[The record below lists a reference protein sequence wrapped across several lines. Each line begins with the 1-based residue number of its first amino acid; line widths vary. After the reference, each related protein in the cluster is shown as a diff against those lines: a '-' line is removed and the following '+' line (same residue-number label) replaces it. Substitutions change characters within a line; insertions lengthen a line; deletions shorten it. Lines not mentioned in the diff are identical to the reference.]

1 MRLTIRVLC
10 NKLWFQYKVNH
21 FKAPKECINLNL
33 LRKSKSTKNA
43 NGQTVECLRL
53 PNQSQFATSSPPP
66 VIIFLYGVLVKL
78 QAVKS
83 LVFRYWSNC
92 RLRCCIIQVNTHTIR
107 YRTFF
112 LQSHTIRIV
121 TNSTSTK
128 AFFLKY
134 EAFVEVTTILFVARA
149 KVKVAH
155 MRE

>member
-1 MRLTIRVLC
+1 MRLTIRILY
-10 NKLWFQYKVNH
+10 NKLWFQYKVYH

-66 VIIFLYGVLVKL
+66 VIIFFYGVLVKL

-83 LVFRYWSNC
+83 LVFRLLVKLQAKMLYNPSKYPHDS
-92 RLRCCIIQVNTHTIR
+92 LQGL
-107 YRTFF
+107 F

-121 TNSTSTK
+121 TNSASTK
-128 AFFLKY
+128 AFLLKY

>member
-43 NGQTVECLRL
+43 NEQTVECLRL
-53 PNQSQFATSSPPP
+53 PNRSQFATSSPPP
-66 VIIFLYGVLVKL
+66 VIIFFYDVLVKL
-78 QAVKS
+78 QAKM
-83 LVFRYWSNC
+83 F
-92 RLRCCIIQVNTHTIR
+92 IIQVNTHTIR

-121 TNSTSTK
+121 TNSASTK

>member
-10 NKLWFQYKVNH
+10 HKLWFQYKVNH

-66 VIIFLYGVLVKL
+66 VIIFFYGVLVKL
-78 QAVKS
+78 QARM
-83 LVFRYWSNC
+83 F
-92 RLRCCIIQVNTHTIR
+92 IIQVNTHTIR
-107 YRTFF
+107 YRDLF

-121 TNSTSTK
+121 TNCTSTK

>member
-53 PNQSQFATSSPPP
+53 PNRSQFATSSPPP
-66 VIIFLYGVLVKL
+66 VIIFFYGVLVKL
-78 QAVKS
+78 QAKMLYNPSKYPHDS
-83 LVFRYWSNC
+83 LQD
-92 RLRCCIIQVNTHTIR
+92 L
-107 YRTFF
+107 F

-121 TNSTSTK
+121 TNSASTK

>member
-66 VIIFLYGVLVKL
+66 VIIFFYGVLVKL
-78 QAVKS
+78 QAKMLYNPSKYPHDS
-83 LVFRYWSNC
+83 LQG
-92 RLRCCIIQVNTHTIR
+92 L
-107 YRTFF
+107 FF
-112 LQSHTIRIV
+112 LQSHTIRVV
-121 TNSTSTK
+121 TNSASTK

>member
-66 VIIFLYGVLVKL
+66 VIIFFYGVLVKL
-78 QAVKS
+78 QDKMLYNPSKYPHDS
-83 LVFRYWSNC
+83 LQG
-92 RLRCCIIQVNTHTIR
+92 L
-107 YRTFF
+107 F
-112 LQSHTIRIV
+112 LQSQTIRIV
-121 TNSTSTK
+121 TNSASAKT
-128 AFFLKY
+128 FFLKY

>member
-66 VIIFLYGVLVKL
+66 VIIFFYGVLVKL
-78 QAVKS
+78 QAKMLYNPSKYPHDS
-83 LVFRYWSNC
+83 LQG
-92 RLRCCIIQVNTHTIR
+92 L
-107 YRTFF
+107 F

>member
-66 VIIFLYGVLVKL
+66 VIIFFYGVLVKL
-78 QAVKS
+78 QARM
-83 LVFRYWSNC
+83 F
-92 RLRCCIIQVNTHTIR
+92 IIQVNTHTIR
-107 YRTFF
+107 YRAFF

>member
-53 PNQSQFATSSPPP
+53 PNRSQFATSSPPP
-66 VIIFLYGVLVKL
+66 VIIFFYGVLVKL
-78 QAVKS
+78 QAKMLYNPSKYPHDS
-83 LVFRYWSNC
+83 LQG
-92 RLRCCIIQVNTHTIR
+92 L
-107 YRTFF
+107 F